1 MSKENPKLL
10 YIGFT
15 FENVESVRFD
25 PDVIKNLTITNV
37 REDGVAEKISFSISK
52 KDLLDVSKQNLEGM
66 LTDQNETDA
75 IMNHFVYSNDIVSID
90 FYYDSN
96 YNITMTKERP
106 FCESIFAPWS
116 PIDDYINKNAK
127 ITLENEVFHFEIKK
141 EEEENDKYAKE
152 K

>member
-15 FENVESVRFD
+15 FENVESIRFD
-25 PDVIKNLTITNV
+25 PDVVKNLAIANV
-37 REDGVAEKISFSISK
+37 GEGGIAEKISFSISK

-90 FYYDSN
+90 FYYDYN
-96 YNITMTKERP
+96 YKDTMTKETP
-106 FCESIFAPWS
+106 FRESIFTPWN
-116 PIDDYINKNAK
+116 PADDYINKNAK
-127 ITLENEVFHFEIKK
+127 ITLENEVFYFEIK
-141 EEEENDKYAKE
+141 EEEENE
-152 K
+152 

>member
-1 MSKENPKLL
+1 MSKEKPKLL

-15 FENVESVRFD
+15 FENVESIRFNSE
-25 PDVIKNLTITNV
+25 VIKNLTITNV
-37 REDGVAEKISFSISK
+37 RAGGFAEKISFSISK

-90 FYYDSN
+90 FYYDYNS
-96 YNITMTKERP
+96 NITMTKERP
-106 FCESIFAPWS
+106 FRESIFTPWS
-116 PIDDYINKNAK
+116 SIDDYINKNAK
-127 ITLENEVFHFEIKK
+127 ITLENEVFHFEIK
-141 EEEENDKYAKE
+141 EERGNDKYVKE

>member
-1 MSKENPKLL
+1 MPKENPKLV

-15 FENVESVRFD
+15 FENVESIRFN
-25 PDVIKNLTITNV
+25 PDVVKNLTIANV
-37 REDGVAEKISFSISK
+37 REGGFAEKISFSISK
-52 KDLLDVSKQNLEGM
+52 KDLLDASKQKLEGM

-106 FCESIFAPWS
+106 FRESIFTPWS
-116 PIDDYINKNAK
+116 SADDYINKNAK
-127 ITLENEVFHFEIKK
+127 ITLENEVFHFEIK
-141 EEEENDKYAKE
+141 EEENE
-152 K
+152 

>member
-1 MSKENPKLL
+1 MSKEKPKLL

-15 FENVESVRFD
+15 FENVESIRFN
-25 PDVIKNLTITNV
+25 PEVIKNLTITNI
-37 REDGVAEKISFSISK
+37 RAGGIAEKISFSISK

-66 LTDQNETDA
+66 LDNQNETDA

-96 YNITMTKERP
+96 HNITMTKERP

-116 PIDDYINKNAK
+116 SIDDYINKNAK
-127 ITLENEVFHFEIKK
+127 ITLENEIFHFEIRK
-141 EEEENDKYAKE
+141 EEEENE
-152 K
+152 

>member
-10 YIGFT
+10 YTGFT
-15 FENVESVRFD
+15 FENVESIWFD

-37 REDGVAEKISFSISK
+37 REDGIAEKISFSISK

-75 IMNHFVYSNDIVSID
+75 IMNHFVYSNDIISID
-90 FYYDSN
+90 FYYDCN
-96 YNITMTKERP
+96 YKITMTKERP
-106 FCESIFAPWS
+106 FYESIFAPWS
-116 PIDDYINKNAK
+116 SIDDYINKNAK
-127 ITLENEVFHFEIKK
+127 ITLENEVFYFEIK
-141 EEEENDKYAKE
+141 EEGENDKYAKE